1 MADLIC
7 LIPSLS
13 HHLSKSLSPL
23 PLPPNSD
30 PLSVNISL
38 GFPCISIACSST
50 LIIFSVVLFS
60 NICIAMQYLLQS
72 SNIGT
77 THLPLNSV
85 PSNCHMELGVSL
97 SNLIHFNLWPCI
109 LLPLDNP
116 VSFIIFLIV
125 DSDIKISFSSSFILS
140 WYLLNPVLF
149 LSFIT
154 SSRSSA

>member
-1 MADLIC
+1 MC

-13 HHLSKSLSPL
+13 HHLSNSLSPL

-38 GFPCISIACSST
+38 GFPCILIACSNI
-50 LIIFSVVLFS
+50 LIMFSVVLYS
-60 NICIAMQYLLQS
+60 NTCIATQYLEQS
-72 SNIGT
+72 SNTGT
-77 THLPLNSV
+77 IHSPLNSV
-85 PSNCHMELGVSL
+85 PSNCHILFGVSL

-109 LLPLDNP
+109 LLPLDRP
-116 VSFIIFLIV
+116 ASFIIFLIE

-154 SSRSSA
+154 SSRS